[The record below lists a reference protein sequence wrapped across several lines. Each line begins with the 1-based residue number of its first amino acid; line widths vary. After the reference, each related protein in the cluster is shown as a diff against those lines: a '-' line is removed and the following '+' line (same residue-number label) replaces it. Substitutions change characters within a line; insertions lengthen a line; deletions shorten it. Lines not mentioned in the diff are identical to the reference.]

1 MKPARNDSDETETKE
16 QSPEVR
22 PVQVEN
28 SARCC
33 MDEGNRITMVTR
45 EQMQKNDEVQDD
57 LMTKLQCK
65 HCISQQ
71 RMNRC
76 PLHRIT
82 HRKAVTQETNEG
94 SAASTT
100 HHPTSTY
107 NSLQPTRNVVLD
119 PTSKLPT
126 IQNAAVRLH
135 SLISDN

>member
-16 QSPEVR
+16 QSPKVR
-22 PVQVEN
+22 PVQVVN

-33 MDEGNRITMVTR
+33 MNEGNRITMVTR
-45 EQMQKNDEVQDD
+45 GQMQKNDKVEDD
-57 LMTKLQCK
+57 LMTRLHCK

-71 RMNRC
+71 RMHRC

-82 HRKAVTQETNEG
+82 HRRPVTQETKEG

-100 HHPTSTY
+100 HHPTSTC

-126 IQNAAVRLH
+126 IQNAAVRLP